1 MLHHFS
7 TEGPNGEQQPA
18 NMSLRERDEWLMD
31 DYSFHVVKAAQSVSQ
46 AVTNIRRLATNGGS
60 PSVQGMQQGNGS
72 GFVISSD
79 GLIVTNSHVIEGAKA
94 IEAALPDGRSFAA
107 RVVGDDPATD
117 IAVLKIDGMG
127 FPTVTFGESD
137 KLMPGQIA
145 IAIGNPYG
153 YQYSV
158 TAGVVS
164 ALGRTLRSRN
174 GRLIDDVIQTDAAL
188 NPGNSGG
195 PLVSSAGLVIG
206 VNTAIIRHAQ
216 GLCFAVASNLAQFV
230 VGHLVL
236 NGRVRR
242 GFLGIS
248 AQTTGLPPRVID
260 FLRSQKLR
268 NQAAVMIHAVE
279 PQGPAALAGLASGDL
294 LLQLDETP
302 LDSLDALHEALDEQS
317 IGRRTTLQFLR
328 NQKIIMVDIYPA
340 EL

>member
-1 MLHHFS
+1 M
-7 TEGPNGEQQPA
+7 
-18 NMSLRERDEWLMD
+18 ERDAWLLD
-31 DYSFHVVKAAQSVSQ
+31 DYSFHVVKVAQTVSR
-46 AVTNIRRLATNGGS
+46 AVTNIRRLAAKS
-60 PSVQGMQQGNGS
+60 AAADAQQGNGS

-79 GLIVTNSHVIEGAKA
+79 GFIVTNSHVIEGAKVL
-94 IEAALPDGRSFAA
+94 EAALPDGRSFEA

-117 IAVLKIDGMG
+117 IAVLKIDGVG
-127 FPTVTFGESD
+127 LPTVTFGPSD
-137 KLMPGQIA
+137 KVMAGQIA

-164 ALGRTLRSRN
+164 ALGRTLRSRT

-195 PLVSSAGLVIG
+195 PLVSSSGQVIG

-216 GLCFAVASNLAQFV
+216 GLCFAVASNLAQYV
-230 VGHLVL
+230 VGHLAL

-242 GFLGIS
+242 GFLGVS
-248 AQTTGLPPRVID
+248 AQTTGLPPRVLD
-260 FLRSQKLR
+260 YLRAHQLQ
-268 NQAAVMIHAVE
+268 NEAAVMVHAVE
-279 PQGPAALAGLASGDL
+279 PQSPAASAGLAVGDL

-302 LDSLDALHEALDEQS
+302 LNSLDALHKTLDEQS
-317 IGRRTTLQFLR
+317 INRRSTLILLR
-328 NQKIIMVDIYPA
+328 NQKIITVDIYPA